1 MSNTGT
7 LLSPV
12 RPPAPYPSTP
22 RAERGRAVI
31 RLWLPLTPLWLIL
44 APFALLVSPAL
55 TLAPA
60 TRRMS
65 PFRAAWRWGGCCSPC
80 PEPRSRSTARP
91 RSSASTSSEETRP

>member
-65 PFRAAWRWGGCCSPC
+65 PFRAAWAVGRRLLALSGTLIEVDSPAAVV
-80 PEPRSRSTARP
+80 RIHVL
-91 RSSASTSSEETRP
+91 

>member
-65 PFRAAWRWGGCCSPC
+65 PFRAAWAVGRLLLALSGTQIEVDSPAALV
-80 PEPRSRSTARP
+80 RIHIV
-91 RSSASTSSEETRP
+91 